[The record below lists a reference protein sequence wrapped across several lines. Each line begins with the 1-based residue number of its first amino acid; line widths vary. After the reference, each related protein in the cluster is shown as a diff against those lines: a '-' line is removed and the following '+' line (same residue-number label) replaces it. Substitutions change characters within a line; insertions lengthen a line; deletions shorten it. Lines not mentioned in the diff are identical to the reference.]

1 MRVLRR
7 LVPLAIAAVLVAC
20 SSGVSL
26 PSNVKTDT
34 DDFWN
39 ELSALQRDALC
50 EQMDTAS
57 GRLEAAGR
65 LKGQEMSDNSILS
78 AEDAEDSI
86 IYLHDKC

>member
-1 MRVLRR
+1 
-7 LVPLAIAAVLVAC
+7 
-20 SSGVSL
+20 
-26 PSNVKTDT
+26 
-34 DDFWN
+34 
-39 ELSALQRDALC
+39 
-50 EQMDTAS
+50 MDTAS